1 MINYARPEDPLF
13 VEPVATPL
21 TEEKVA
27 FYLSKFWEKI
37 IGTKITKEQLGCLWA
52 HTVLENGRA
61 IKYSYNYNVGNIK
74 KINGLKY
81 TSYKCNEIINGK
93 SQWFEPYHPQ
103 TLFVA
108 WDTPEEGFEFYLK
121 FLQKE
126 RYAKALEALKAG
138 DPEQYSHWLKKGGYY
153 TASEHF
159 YTLAI
164 SKLYKEFMAKA
175 DKLMNYVPDEE
186 NKIEQ
191 KIDVIIPPRD
201 HSVPEIT
208 IPKLTEVKLDQ
219 KLKWW
224 EILIGFIL
232 KFLKIK

>member
-1 MINYARPEDPLF
+1 MDYSQKPNDPLYI
-13 VEPVATPL
+13 EPVATPL

-93 SQWFEPYHPQ
+93 SQWFEPYHHQ

-108 WDTPEEGFEFYLK
+108 WDSPEEGFEFYLK

-164 SKLYKEFMAKA
+164 SKLYKEFMTKA
-175 DKLMNYVPDEE
+175 DKLMNYVPEE
-186 NKIEQ
+186 TKIN
-191 KIDVIIPPRD
+191 VIIPPKD
-201 HSVPEIT
+201 YSAPEVT
-208 IPKLTEVKLDQ
+208 IPKLAKVKVDE

-224 EILIGFIL
+224 EIIISFIFKL
-232 KFLKIK
+232 FKIK